1 MKTNKGTKA
10 NYSFLAKLL
19 HWSFIFLFAYGIFK
33 QIDNINQLEDIYLL
47 KFEMLFALF
56 FLSFLV
62 FRFFYMTKT
71 QETSLPED
79 TPRSQRLAAK
89 IVHYSMYICLAAI
102 ACSGMMIGYLF
113 WLGLKDGLLIEL
125 VIWVHEFSVSLIYWL
140 ISIHVIAAIFH
151 RLKNDGVWNSMTPF
165 WKENEDDIA

>member
-33 QIDNINQLEDIYLL
+33 QVDNINQLEDIYLL

-71 QETSLPED
+71 QEMIRRRHSKVSTVSGQNSTFLNVYLPCCD
-79 TPRSQRLAAK
+79 
-89 IVHYSMYICLAAI
+89 SMLRHD
-102 ACSGMMIGYLF
+102 
-113 WLGLKDGLLIEL
+113 DGIPFL
-125 VIWVHEFSVSLIYWL
+125 V
-140 ISIHVIAAIFH
+140 
-151 RLKNDGVWNSMTPF
+151 RLKGWAIN
-165 WKENEDDIA
+165 

>member
-56 FLSFLV
+56 FLSFLI

-102 ACSGMMIGYLF
+102 A
-113 WLGLKDGLLIEL
+113 
-125 VIWVHEFSVSLIYWL
+125 
-140 ISIHVIAAIFH
+140 
-151 RLKNDGVWNSMTPF
+151 
-165 WKENEDDIA
+165 